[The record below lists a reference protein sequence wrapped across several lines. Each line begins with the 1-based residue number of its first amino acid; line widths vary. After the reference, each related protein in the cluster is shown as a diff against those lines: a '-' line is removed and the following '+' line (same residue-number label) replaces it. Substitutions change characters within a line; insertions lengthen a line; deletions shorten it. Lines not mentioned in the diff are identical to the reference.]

1 MIFDV
6 GSQEGKILKA
16 RLADMKRWVLLLIPV
31 SLSLLFFVL
40 GGCGGR
46 NNVPSA
52 GDLDE
57 HVIVHPVP
65 SGRRGCN
72 ISTSD
77 PSNYALTG
85 WKLPSGGITYR
96 VNPSKVKVPSGYS
109 LTTDQII
116 QAIKD
121 SFAVWSEANPALVF
135 NYGGTTSA
143 QAGRLDGINAI
154 SWRRLQA
161 GALAVTYVW
170 VSRATGRVVEADTV
184 FNNLY
189 AWYDFSIPDGY
200 TADNY
205 CPDRPVA
212 YDIRNIATHEFGHW
226 VGLADLY
233 SDADKDATMYGYG
246 DVQELKKRTLTTGD
260 INGAQR
266 LTP

>member
-1 MIFDV
+1 
-6 GSQEGKILKA
+6 
-16 RLADMKRWVLLLIPV
+16 MKRWVLLLIPV

-40 GGCGGR
+40 GGCGGG

-65 SGRRGCN
+65 TDGGRGCS

-96 VNPSKVKVPSGYS
+96 VNPSRVKVPSGYS

-161 GALAVTYVW
+161 GALAITYVW

-189 AWYDFSIPDGY
+189 AWYDFSIPDDY

-246 DVQELKKRTLTTGD
+246 DVQELKKRTLATGD
-260 INGAQR
+260 RNGA
-266 LTP
+266 LAVTP

>member
-1 MIFDV
+1 
-6 GSQEGKILKA
+6 
-16 RLADMKRWVLLLIPV
+16 
-31 SLSLLFFVL
+31 
-40 GGCGGR
+40 
-46 NNVPSA
+46 
-52 GDLDE
+52 
-57 HVIVHPVP
+57 
-65 SGRRGCN
+65 
-72 ISTSD
+72 
-77 PSNYALTG
+77 LTG

-109 LTTDQII
+109 LTADQII

-121 SFAVWSEANPALVF
+121 SFAVWTEANPALVF

-233 SDADKDATMYGYG
+233 SNADKDATMYGYG
-246 DVQELKKRTLTTGD
+246 DVQELKKRTLATGD

>member
-1 MIFDV
+1 
-6 GSQEGKILKA
+6 
-16 RLADMKRWVLLLIPV
+16 MKRWVLLLIPV

-40 GGCGGR
+40 GGCGGG

-65 SGRRGCN
+65 TDGGRGCS

-121 SFAVWSEANPALVF
+121 SFAVWNKANSALVF
-135 NYGGTTSA
+135 KYGGTTSA
-143 QAGRLDGINAI
+143 QAGRLDGINII

-170 VSRATGRVVEADTV
+170 VSRATGRVVEADTA

-205 CPDRPVA
+205 CPDQPVA

-246 DVQELKKRTLTTGD
+246 DVQGLKKRTLATGD
-260 INGAQR
+260 KNGA
-266 LTP
+266 LAVTP

>member
-1 MIFDV
+1 
-6 GSQEGKILKA
+6 
-16 RLADMKRWVLLLIPV
+16 MKRWVLLLILV

-40 GGCGGR
+40 GGCGGG

-65 SGRRGCN
+65 TDGGRGCS

-109 LTTDQII
+109 LTADQII
-116 QAIKD
+116 QAIQD

-154 SWRRLQA
+154 SRRRLQA

-170 VSRATGRVVEADTV
+170 VSRATGRVVEADTA

-189 AWYDFSIPDGY
+189 AWYDFSVPGGY

-233 SDADKDATMYGYG
+233 SNADKDATMYGYG
-246 DVQELKKRTLTTGD
+246 DVQELKKRTLATGD
-260 INGAQR
+260 RNGAQL